1 MWQFDMVSIQ
11 TLNKIY
17 TTIENIKDIQF
28 NKFNL

>member
-1 MWQFDMVSIQ
+1 MLCDMVSIQ

-17 TTIENIKDIQF
+17 TTIENIKDTQF